1 MRIQRLALTV
11 LLLTIA
17 FGAWALGPAGLASDW
32 PGWRGPKRDGKS
44 ADTGLLDQW
53 PDAGPKLLWKTD
65 IVGEGFGSMATSDG
79 MVYTSG
85 LVKGRLVI
93 FAFDLEGNPQ
103 WNTDFDAASKKDPGG
118 SRATP
123 TIDGKNLYLLSGNG
137 VIGCFDAKTGKP
149 IWSRDSKEFGGRSG
163 GWGYAESVLIY
174 QDLAIFKPGGKKCIA
189 ALNKATGETVWTS
202 TGFEA
207 GPEYGSCILVEFG
220 GRPLVVTGTDA
231 GIVCVDAKDG
241 KLLWQ
246 NNFSARNTANCPTP
260 AYADGYVFWANGYGK
275 GGICLKLK
283 ADGDSV
289 AADVAWTTRDMDCH
303 HGGFV
308 IHEGHIYGNHGG
320 GWSCLEL
327 ATGKKMWNDRAVGKG
342 SLCFADGKLY
352 LFSEN
357 GGQGGLATCSPQGLQ
372 MKGRITV
379 KGSGT
384 SWAHP
389 VVADGRLYL
398 RYDKNLYCFDVKA
411 G

>member
-11 LLLTIA
+11 LLLTSA
-17 FGAWALGPAGLASDW
+17 FGAWALGPAGLAADW
-32 PGWRGPKRDGKS
+32 PGWRGPNRDGKS

-53 PDAGPKLLWKTD
+53 PVAGPKLLWKTD

-85 LVKGRLVI
+85 VVKGRLVI
-93 FAFDLEGNPQ
+93 FAFDLDGSPLWQ
-103 WNTDFDAASKKDPGG
+103 TDFDAASKKGPGG

-137 VIGCFDAKTGKP
+137 LLGCFSAKTGKP
-149 IWSRDSKEFGGRSG
+149 IWSRDSKEFGGRTG
-163 GWGYAESVLIY
+163 DWGYAESVLIY
-174 QDLAIFKPGGKKCIA
+174 KNLAIFKPGGKNCIA
-189 ALNKATGETVWTS
+189 ALNKATGKTVWTS
-202 TGFEA
+202 TGFDA
-207 GPEYGSCILVEFG
+207 APEYGSCILVDFG

-231 GIVCVDAKDG
+231 GIVCVDARNG
-241 KLLWQ
+241 RLLWQ

-289 AADVAWTTRDMDCH
+289 TADVAWTTRDMDCH

-308 IHEGHIYGNHGG
+308 IHEGHVYGNHGG

-327 ATGKKMWNDRAVGKG
+327 ATGKKTWNERAVGKG

-389 VVADGRLYL
+389 VVAGGRLYL
-398 RYDKNLYCFDVKA
+398 RYDKNLNCFDVKA